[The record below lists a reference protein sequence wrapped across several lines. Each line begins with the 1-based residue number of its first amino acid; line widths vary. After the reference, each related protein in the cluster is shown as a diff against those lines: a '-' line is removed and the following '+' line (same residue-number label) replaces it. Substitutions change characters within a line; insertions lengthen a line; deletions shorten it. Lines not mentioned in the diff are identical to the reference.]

1 MPATLLELSAVSR
14 SEGPL
19 MPAALLELSDVSRT
33 YTTGGEPLTVLR
45 EVSLKIHSGEFVAI
59 MGASGSGKSTLM
71 NIIGCLDKPSSGI
84 YSIRSINVDTL
95 DGDQLAALRRDT
107 FGFIFQRYN
116 LMSDL
121 NAVENAEVPAVYR
134 GMAKA
139 KRAEHASGLLQE
151 LGLGDRL
158 EHFPGQLSGGQQQR
172 VSIARA
178 LMNGGPV
185 ILADEPT
192 GALDSQGGKE
202 VMAILVRLHG
212 EGHTII
218 VVTHDSD
225 IAAYAHRI
233 IRIADGRITSD
244 EQQQHGE
251 ADIQAKAGGPEVNAK
266 AGSAVLGESLK
277 MAFRSL
283 VHNRMRTLLT
293 MLGII
298 IGVASV
304 VALMAIG
311 NGAKQDV
318 LDRIQAMGT
327 DLLTVRRGAPA
338 ARASSYMVTSFL
350 PEDLPSMG
358 ALPGVTAANPE
369 TDMSALLRFG
379 DQDLTVTAF
388 GTGESFPA
396 VHDWPLQSGVFFSAE
411 HVMRYSQ
418 VVVLGQTVVKNL
430 FPRGADPLG
439 QYVLIGSSPFLVIGV
454 LSGKG
459 LNTRGDDMDDS
470 VWLPYTTAGA
480 RIFGQRFFSDF
491 VIRVAPGADMTMVQ
505 SELSALLMKRH
516 GKEDFDIR
524 NMADTIA
531 TANATQNT
539 LTSLLVAIAVISLVV
554 GGIGVMNIMLVSVT
568 ERTREIGIRM
578 AIGARGFDVLFQFLT
593 EAVMVCFIGGLI
605 GVFVGIGGGLATS
618 AIAGWRVIFTV
629 IPIVIAFACAFLTGI
644 VFGYLPARKAA
655 QLDPIDALAR
665 D

>member
-1 MPATLLELSAVSR
+1 MTATLPCTLLELKAV
-14 SEGPL
+14 G
-19 MPAALLELSDVSRT
+19 RT

-45 EVSLKIHSGEFVAI
+45 EVSLTIQSGEFVAI

-71 NIIGCLDKPSSGI
+71 NIIGCLDRPSSGN
-84 YSIRSINVDTL
+84 YCIRGVDVATL
-95 DGDQLAALRRDT
+95 DGDALAALRRDT

-116 LMSDL
+116 LMGDL

-134 GMAKA
+134 GMEKA
-139 KRAEHASGLLQE
+139 QRAARASDLLRE

-158 EHFPGQLSGGQQQR
+158 QHQPNQLSGGQQQR

-202 VMAILVRLHG
+202 VMAILVKLHG
-212 EGHTII
+212 QGHTII

-225 IAAYAHRI
+225 IADYAHRI
-233 IRIADGRITSD
+233 VRIADGRIISD
-244 EQQQHGE
+244 ERQQKAEEGNPAPAGQTTLDAKPGE
-251 ADIQAKAGGPEVNAK
+251 
-266 AGSAVLGESLK
+266 AVLGEALK
-277 MAFRSL
+277 MALRSL
-283 VHNRMRTLLT
+283 LHNRLRTALT

-318 LDRIQAMGT
+318 LERIQAMGT
-327 DLLTVRRGAPA
+327 DLLTIERGPPAVRA
-338 ARASSYMVTSFL
+338 AAEIVTSFL
-350 PEDLPSMG
+350 PEDLPFIASV
-358 ALPGVTAANPE
+358 PGVAMTIPE
-369 TDMSALLRFG
+369 TNLSSLIRFG
-379 DQDLTVTAF
+379 NQDLMVTVV
-388 GTGESFPA
+388 GTGEDFPG
-396 VHDWPLQSGVFFSAE
+396 VHDWPPQSGVFFTAE
-411 HVMRYSQ
+411 HVTRYAQ
-418 VVVLGQTVVKNL
+418 VVTIGQTVSNNL
-430 FPRGADPLG
+430 FPSGTNPLG
-439 QYVLIGSSPFLVIGV
+439 QYVLIGNAPFLVIGV
-454 LSGKG
+454 LSSKG
-459 LNTRGDDMDDS
+459 STARGDDLDNS

-480 RIFGQRFFSDF
+480 RIFGQRFFQHII
-491 VIRVAPGADMTMVQ
+491 VRVKPGADMSVVQ
-505 SELSALLMKRH
+505 AGLHTLLMKRH
-516 GKEDFDIR
+516 RKEDFNIR

-531 TANATQNT
+531 TANETQNT
-539 LTSLLVAIAVISLVV
+539 LTYLLAAIAVISLVV

-605 GVFVGIGGGLATS
+605 GVVVGIGGGLATS
-618 AIAGWRVIFTV
+618 AIAGWRVIFT
-629 IPIVIAFACAFLTGI
+629 IAPIVIAFACAFLTGI

-655 QLDPIDALAR
+655 QLDPIEALAR

>member
-1 MPATLLELSAVSR
+1 MSSPLLELTAI
-14 SEGPL
+14 G
-19 MPAALLELSDVSRT
+19 RT
-33 YTTGGEPLTVLR
+33 YTSGGEPLTVLR
-45 EVSLKIHSGEFVAI
+45 EVTLAIQSGEFVAI

-71 NIIGCLDKPSSGI
+71 NIIGCLDRPSIGA
-84 YSIRSINVDTL
+84 YRIRGVDVASL
-95 DGDQLAALRRDT
+95 DGDALAALRRDT

-121 NAVENAEVPAVYR
+121 SAVENAEVPAVYR
-134 GMAKA
+134 GMEKPQRDA
-139 KRAEHASGLLQE
+139 RASDLLRE

-158 EHFPGQLSGGQQQR
+158 QHHPNQLSGGQQQR

-202 VMAILVRLHG
+202 VMAILVKLHG
-212 EGHTII
+212 QGHTII

-233 IRIADGRITSD
+233 VRITDGRIVSD
-244 EQQQHGE
+244 ERQQKAE
-251 ADIQAKAGGPEVNAK
+251 ADNQAHAGEPNDAK
-266 AGSAVLGESLK
+266 PGVAVLGEALK
-277 MAFRSL
+277 MALRSL
-283 VHNRMRTLLT
+283 LHNRLRTALT

-318 LDRIQAMGT
+318 LERIQAMGT
-327 DLLTVRRGAPA
+327 DLLTIERGPPA
-338 ARASSYMVTSFL
+338 QRASAEIVTSFL
-350 PEDLPSMG
+350 PEDLPPIVSV
-358 ALPGVTAANPE
+358 PGVAMAVPE
-369 TDMSALLRFG
+369 TNQSSLLRFG
-379 DQDLTVTAF
+379 NQNLTVTAV
-388 GTGESFPA
+388 GTGEDFPG
-396 VHDWPLQSGVFFSAE
+396 VHDWPPQSGVFFSAE
-411 HVMRYSQ
+411 HVTRYAQ
-418 VVVLGQTVVKNL
+418 VVTIGQTVANNL
-430 FPRGADPLG
+430 FPTGTNPLG
-439 QYVLIGSSPFLVIGV
+439 QYVLIGNAPFLVIGV

-459 LNTRGDDMDDS
+459 STARGDDLDNS

-480 RIFGQRFFSDF
+480 RIFGQRFFQHII
-491 VIRVAPGADMTMVQ
+491 VRVKPGADMSVVQ
-505 SELSALLMKRH
+505 AALHTLLVNRH
-516 GKEDFDIR
+516 RKEDFNIR

-531 TANATQNT
+531 TANETQNT
-539 LTSLLVAIAVISLVV
+539 LTYLLAAIAVISLVV

-593 EAVMVCFIGGLI
+593 EAVMVCFIGGLA
-605 GVFVGIGGGLATS
+605 GVVVGIGGGLSTS
-618 AIAGWRVIFTV
+618 AIAGWRVIFTLA
-629 IPIVIAFACAFLTGI
+629 PIVIAFACAFLTGI

-655 QLDPIDALAR
+655 QLDPIEALAR

>member
-1 MPATLLELSAVSR
+1 
-14 SEGPL
+14 
-19 MPAALLELSDVSRT
+19 
-33 YTTGGEPLTVLR
+33 
-45 EVSLKIHSGEFVAI
+45 
-59 MGASGSGKSTLM
+59 
-71 NIIGCLDKPSSGI
+71 
-84 YSIRSINVDTL
+84 
-95 DGDQLAALRRDT
+95 
-107 FGFIFQRYN
+107 
-116 LMSDL
+116 
-121 NAVENAEVPAVYR
+121 
-134 GMAKA
+134 
-139 KRAEHASGLLQE
+139 
-151 LGLGDRL
+151 
-158 EHFPGQLSGGQQQR
+158 
-172 VSIARA
+172 
-178 LMNGGPV
+178 
-185 ILADEPT
+185 
-192 GALDSQGGKE
+192 
-202 VMAILVRLHG
+202 
-212 EGHTII
+212 
-218 VVTHDSD
+218 
-225 IAAYAHRI
+225 
-233 IRIADGRITSD
+233 
-244 EQQQHGE
+244 
-251 ADIQAKAGGPEVNAK
+251 
-266 AGSAVLGESLK
+266 
-277 MAFRSL
+277 
-283 VHNRMRTLLT
+283 
-293 MLGII
+293 
-298 IGVASV
+298 
-304 VALMAIG
+304 
-311 NGAKQDV
+311 
-318 LDRIQAMGT
+318 
-327 DLLTVRRGAPA
+327 
-338 ARASSYMVTSFL
+338 
-350 PEDLPSMG
+350 
-358 ALPGVTAANPE
+358 
-369 TDMSALLRFG
+369 
-379 DQDLTVTAF
+379 
-388 GTGESFPA
+388 
-396 VHDWPLQSGVFFSAE
+396 
-411 HVMRYSQ
+411 MRYSQ

-430 FPRGADPLG
+430 FPRGTDPLG

>member
-1 MPATLLELSAVSR
+1 MTATLPCPLLELKAV
-14 SEGPL
+14 G
-19 MPAALLELSDVSRT
+19 RT

-45 EVSLKIHSGEFVAI
+45 EVSLTIQSGEFVAI

-71 NIIGCLDKPSSGI
+71 NIIGCLDRPSSGN
-84 YSIRSINVDTL
+84 YCIRGVDVATL
-95 DGDQLAALRRDT
+95 DGDALAALRRDT

-116 LMSDL
+116 LMGDL

-134 GMAKA
+134 GMEKA
-139 KRAEHASGLLQE
+139 QRAARASDLLRE

-158 EHFPGQLSGGQQQR
+158 QHQPNQLSGGQQQR

-202 VMAILVRLHG
+202 VMAILVKLHG
-212 EGHTII
+212 QGHTII

-225 IAAYAHRI
+225 IADYAHRI
-233 IRIADGRITSD
+233 VRIADGRIISD
-244 EQQQHGE
+244 ERQQKAEEGNPAPAGQTTLDAKPGE
-251 ADIQAKAGGPEVNAK
+251 
-266 AGSAVLGESLK
+266 AVLGEALK
-277 MAFRSL
+277 MALRSL
-283 VHNRMRTLLT
+283 LHNRLRTALT

-318 LDRIQAMGT
+318 LERIQAMGT
-327 DLLTVRRGAPA
+327 DLLTIERGPPAVRA
-338 ARASSYMVTSFL
+338 AAEIVTSFL
-350 PEDLPSMG
+350 PEDLPFIASV
-358 ALPGVTAANPE
+358 PGVAMTVPE
-369 TDMSALLRFG
+369 TNLSSLIRFG
-379 DQDLTVTAF
+379 DQDLMVTVV
-388 GTGESFPA
+388 GTGEDFPG
-396 VHDWPLQSGVFFSAE
+396 VHDWPPQSGVFFTAE
-411 HVMRYSQ
+411 HVTRYAQ
-418 VVVLGQTVVKNL
+418 VVTIGQTVSNNL
-430 FPRGADPLG
+430 FPSGTNPLG
-439 QYVLIGSSPFLVIGV
+439 QYVLIGNAPFLVIGV
-454 LSGKG
+454 LSSKG
-459 LNTRGDDMDDS
+459 STARGDDLDNS

-480 RIFGQRFFSDF
+480 RIFGQRFFQHII
-491 VIRVAPGADMTMVQ
+491 VRVKPGADMGVVQ
-505 SELSALLMKRH
+505 AGLHTLLMKRH
-516 GKEDFDIR
+516 RKEDFNIR

-531 TANATQNT
+531 TANETQNT
-539 LTSLLVAIAVISLVV
+539 LTYLLAAIAVISLVV

-605 GVFVGIGGGLATS
+605 GVVVGIGGGLATS
-618 AIAGWRVIFTV
+618 AIAGWRVIFT
-629 IPIVIAFACAFLTGI
+629 IAPIVIAFACAFLTGI

-655 QLDPIDALAR
+655 QLDPIEALAR